1 MVVSRSGRRWFCLPS
16 RLALILGM
24 GALSTTGA
32 QAEMADRNELN
43 SSDGTLVRAEAGR
56 IYLTEGGRETELR
69 LSASPERD
77 HLLRLLQEH
86 GSAGVKLDRDPRLIM
101 SGGGGTGF
109 YWWGTK
115 KPVSDKQTQPLRN
128 TPRLPAS
135 PTPSLDPGA
144 NPAPTPG
151 GHYAPIDKKG

>member
-1 MVVSRSGRRWFCLPS
+1 MRQSSAQAQAGEIMRVQAKPDCGAFSDRARCIRISVVGEDPMVVSRSGRRWFCLPS

-101 SGGGGTGF
+101 SGGGGTG
-109 YWWGTK
+109 
-115 KPVSDKQTQPLRN
+115 
-128 TPRLPAS
+128 
-135 PTPSLDPGA
+135 
-144 NPAPTPG
+144 
-151 GHYAPIDKKG
+151 